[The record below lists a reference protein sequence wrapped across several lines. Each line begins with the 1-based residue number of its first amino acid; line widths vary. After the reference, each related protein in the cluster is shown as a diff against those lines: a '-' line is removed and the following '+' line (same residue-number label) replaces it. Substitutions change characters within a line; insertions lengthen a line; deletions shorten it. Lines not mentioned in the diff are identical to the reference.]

1 MSEAGKMA
9 QEHIDSLHDHEAAG
23 HRPHLSSRAKGTAIA
38 IAVMAAA
45 LAIADLNA
53 HHSMKTV
60 ISSENQAGT
69 AETKLDALD
78 NHRTIL
84 LNDKVLLDAVAAGQ
98 PPAAVAEIRRTEAK
112 EHAEAAQ
119 LAAEA
124 KALAGEVKVLQD
136 RASSA
141 DNEYENLEIGIGAL
155 QIGIVLASVSIVAG
169 ALWLLLGGL
178 AAGLFGIGIVVYALY
193 LL

>member
-9 QEHIDSLHDHEAAG
+9 QEHIGALHESAG
-23 HRPHLSSRAKGTAIA
+23 HGPHLSRRSKATAIA

-45 LAIADLNA
+45 LAIGDLNA
-53 HHSMKTV
+53 HHAMKTV

-78 NHRTIL
+78 NHRTTL
-84 LNDKVLLDAVAAGQ
+84 SNDKVLLDAVTAGQ
-98 PPAAVAEIRRTEAK
+98 PPAAAAAAHRTEAK
-112 EHAEAAQ
+112 ERTQAAQ
-119 LAAEA
+119 LAAEE
-124 KALAGEVKVLQD
+124 KALSGEVKALQ
-136 RASSA
+136 AEATNA
-141 DNEYENLEIGIGAL
+141 DNEYENLEVGVGAL

-178 AAGLFGIGIVVYALY
+178 AAGLFGIAIVVYALY